1 MINGEDTYIKTI
13 ETLSKNV
20 EPKKDEVLR
29 PSARVGYE
37 RDMAFVEQAI
47 KTMQSKARKNPK
59 DEGAKQVLF
68 ASYQNKIDLLN
79 SVAEK
84 GELMATLK

>member
-1 MINGEDTYIKTI
+1 M
-13 ETLSKNV
+13 SKNV